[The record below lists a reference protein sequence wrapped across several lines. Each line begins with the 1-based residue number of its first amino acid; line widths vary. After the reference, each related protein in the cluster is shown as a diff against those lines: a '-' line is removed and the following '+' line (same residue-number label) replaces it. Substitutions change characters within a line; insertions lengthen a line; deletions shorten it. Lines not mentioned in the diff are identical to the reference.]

1 LATLLVELGLMWQ
14 PALVYGSEGGARLCA
29 FAAIQISLQ
38 DNCSQTVENRLPEI
52 CTAVFARLQLRLLA
66 QGEMQQLPSVCVAL
80 RSLRQ
85 RRGTFCPVMQKWSL
99 RPVDIRTQGHQAGQE
114 SHGKGQEEGQ
124 GCQQKVH
131 EGWAWQEAY
140 LFAGPEITNVPH
152 SLGNHA
158 SFFFFWKLI
167 LSRAQ
172 PNYFLVRS
180 SAFNINLLIFFV
192 LRMVFQVCRPRRI
205 SRGSRSQVVLVVPHF
220 FGLVSRLKLL
230 QALLLQMGLPVAR
243 QTAQL

>member
-1 LATLLVELGLMWQ
+1 MWQ

-158 SFFFFWKLI
+158 RFLFFLEAHFVKGSAKLFPG
-167 LSRAQ
+167 A
-172 PNYFLVRS
+172 
-180 SAFNINLLIFFV
+180 
-192 LRMVFQVCRPRRI
+192 
-205 SRGSRSQVVLVVPHF
+205 
-220 FGLVSRLKLL
+220 LKC
-230 QALLLQMGLPVAR
+230 V
-243 QTAQL
+243 